1 MFKPAPCLFLA
12 AVALVAFGTWSSA
25 MAAEPLR
32 VAPFNV
38 DATPPL
44 GSPCAYRLAERIVD
58 PLSARGIVIL
68 SEEAPIVLCAVDWIG
83 IGNGAHDAW
92 REALADAAGTDM
104 QHVSVHVLHQHDA
117 PACDLTVE
125 AMLVEQGLDG
135 QMFDINFARR
145 TIENT
150 ANAVREAVS
159 SPIKVT
165 HLGLGEA
172 KVEQVASNRRIL
184 GPDGKV
190 KHVRFSAC
198 RNPDAVAAPE
208 GVIDPNVKLIAF
220 FSDDLPVASLTYYAT
235 HPQSYYRQGDVSAD
249 FVGMARAMRED
260 DLPEVTHV
268 HFNGASGNVAAGKY
282 NDGSRENRPVLAA
295 RLAAG
300 MQKAWDNLRKEP
312 VTAADVAWDVAP
324 VAVPARDTLDEQ
336 ELRALLENEK
346 ADDQERIRAARDLS
360 FLLRTTGGT
369 KVELS
374 CLSLGDARVLHMP
387 GELFIE
393 YQLAAQA
400 MRPELF
406 VCMAAYGDY
415 GPGYI
420 GTEIAYGQGGY
431 ETGRVSRT
439 APEVEEVLTTGMAN
453 LLHFDLSQEAA
464 SQWRRPSMIK

>member
-1 MFKPAPCLFLA
+1 MDKPARVTCLA
-12 AVALVAFGTWSSA
+12 VVALVAIGTWSTGS
-25 MAAEPLR
+25 AAEPLR
-32 VAPFNV
+32 IAPFNV

-68 SEEAPIVLCAVDWIG
+68 SDEAPIVLCAVDWIG

-104 QHVSVHVLHQHDA
+104 QHVSVHALHQHDA

-145 TIENT
+145 TIEKT

-159 SPIKVT
+159 SPIEIT
-165 HLGLGEA
+165 HLGLGQA

-184 GPDGKV
+184 GPDGNV

-198 RNPDAVAAPE
+198 RDPEVIAAPE
-208 GVIDPNVKLIAF
+208 GVIDPNVKVIAF
-220 FSDDLPVASLTYYAT
+220 FDNDRPVASLTYYAT

-260 DLPEVTHV
+260 DLPAVAHV

-300 MQKAWDNLRKEP
+300 MQKAWEHLRKDP
-312 VTAADVAWDVAP
+312 VTAADVAWQVEP
-324 VAVPARDTLDEQ
+324 VAIPVRDTLDEQ
-336 ELRALLENEK
+336 ELRALLENEE
-346 ADDQERIRAARDLS
+346 ADAQERIRAARDLS
-360 FLLRTTGGT
+360 FLLRANEGP
-369 KVELS
+369 KIELS

-387 GELFIE
+387 GELFVE

-406 VCMAAYGDY
+406 VCMAAYADY

-431 ETGRVSRT
+431 ETSRVSRT
-439 APEVEEVLTTGMAN
+439 APEVEGVLTAGMAK
-453 LLHFDLSQEAA
+453 LLEFDLSQDAA